1 MSEQLTNLVVR
12 VSDGDTVS
20 RLKDIKQALRDI
32 SAATKGVITVNN
44 TYQTTNHNHAQTINN
59 NSGAVRNNTRVVN
72 DNSNTFRYNTRVLND
87 NSNNSRINTRVVNDN
102 SVNVRNN
109 TRVVNDNSVAIN
121 NNANNLRGL
130 SGAAANAIGSFGNLN
145 SILATVASTSS
156 LLYIA
161 KTADDMQSL
170 NSQIKQVTASE
181 AEYAAVKQRLN
192 TLANETRKDIGATIN
207 LYTNSARA
215 MANMGKSQQ
224 QVLDFTRNISLAMTV
239 GGKSANEQKAALL
252 QLGQA
257 MQSGVFQGD
266 EFRSISENAPILLD
280 LVARHL
286 NKTRGEVREL
296 SKEGKI
302 TAQVVVDSLSG
313 ATKELE
319 KRFSEMPLTMS
330 QSWTI
335 GMNSVKN
342 GIDNFMNTTNG
353 ISQTVGKTILYI
365 NSNFESLARIAGAV
379 VVGALGKYVVSVT
392 AATLANKGFTASA
405 MLATN
410 MAAANAI
417 ANRANAIAI
426 GTYTAAMTAFS
437 RVVGG
442 GGTVMA
448 NLTAQTTLSGRALV
462 LWTAYANAANAAGAR
477 LWATTSG
484 LAAASGTKAATGIA
498 TMTGGLLNLGK
509 IINAHPLMILAGVI
523 FSIVASTEG
532 FDGALKSLGDALGV
546 VGILAKDLVEGIGK
560 GIVGLTNSVSGF
572 INNLIS
578 GTKNGADKGKA
589 NLSVFFEGTK
599 GGFTGIIQGVATMVD
614 TAIASI
620 ASLFQSAGLKLA
632 NWVIELKN
640 SYNDLK
646 GFFGFTNT
654 QTELYKDSYADRM
667 SINLPTMLQNGFRSK
682 VDGAIDRQDTKKAQD
697 AQQAL
702 INSNYDLSNTNRK
715 LIDTQHVSN
724 TALNGLRKNNAS
736 TNGGTVSKATA
747 DFAHIVSQTL
757 GNKITAFTAFNDKYH
772 HGLPYRS
779 KHVDGNSFDFGVAG
793 ARARSD
799 QSAIVNAVQQAA
811 KASGY
816 KIEIKDEYLKPS
828 PKATGG
834 HIHVTV
840 LGKYGE
846 LIPSQVTSGGLTDV
860 QKKQNDAQEKAFAKI
875 NAANE
880 KKVKQTHEF
889 FEKYKG
895 ADIANKYGIDPAFLE
910 TILYIESGGKAN
922 AISPAGAKGA
932 MQLMPDTAKMMAG
945 LKGFDK
951 IDLSDNGIF
960 DPVKSLELGARY
972 IAYMRDKYKTVD
984 PLKLVAGYNGGE
996 GKITSG
1002 ERPDETKKYIKD
1014 TQQFL
1019 PFFRNVRK
1027 EGTFGMYGGMEAF
1040 TETSEKANDF
1050 LIQQAKDNQ
1059 KTLDSLKDL
1068 YQSTEPQRIDNWAK
1082 REQDKIDESFK
1093 NGGIKSQGEYDAMS
1107 KELARQ
1113 AQLKKDKNADELKNL
1128 VESITAYTLDE
1139 KQSLILEQANKKIAL
1154 KNNDK
1159 LSRPENKDLLD
1170 SSLAEIDKETEYK
1183 QAVLKLEQEKRLAGE
1198 REWAKTSRQLIID
1211 NTVFKLKQ
1219 IDLSNSANKIQEKN
1233 AAIEL
1238 MNHQLAIDDQTNRAR
1253 LNSLTAYAKTE
1264 QERIKD
1270 AYDESVTAIKNSNE
1284 IYKEEVLK
1292 AAKYKYEQDSALAKA
1307 NLQEQKNALTDF
1319 NKSAIQK
1326 IHEKWDVERQRAI
1339 ATGGELMS
1347 LKLANISN
1355 QESQEVSDSRIAS
1368 ANKIGGLQADLYGD
1382 KEQLDLKLQMQERY
1396 NILKEGL
1403 QNEAIL
1409 RDEANKVA
1417 ADIEKSYFQQS
1428 AALKLSSY
1436 SSVFNTMMTLTK
1448 SFKGEQSKTYRALF
1462 YAEKAFT
1469 LTSILLSKSMAI
1481 AKAYATGG
1489 FGGAVMSFFKSGAAQ
1504 AVVQALVPKGFAIGG
1519 YTGNGNVNDVA
1530 GWVHGQEYVMNARAT
1545 REIGIPALNAMNN
1558 GYKLGNAQPV
1568 VNIHDYGGNKVTAS
1582 MNSAGELDVLIEQK
1596 VNAQMSSLADPNS
1609 TMSRMLKQHTTAR
1622 NNY

>member
-20 RLKDIKQALRDI
+20 RLKDIKQALKDI

-59 NSGAVRNNTRVVN
+59 NSGAVRNNTRVLN

-87 NSNNSRINTRVVNDN
+87 NSNNVRNNTRVINDH

-109 TRVVNDNSVAIN
+109 TRVLNDNSVAIN

-266 EFRSISENAPILLD
+266 EFRSISENAPVLLD
-280 LVARHL
+280 LVAKHL

-342 GIDNFMNTTNG
+342 GIDNFMNATNG
-353 ISQTVGKTILYI
+353 ISQAVGKTILYI

-484 LAAASGTKAATGIA
+484 LAAASGRQAATGIA
-498 TMTGGLLNLGK
+498 TMTGGLLNLGR

-560 GIVGLTNSVSGF
+560 GIVGITKSVSGF
-572 INNLIS
+572 INSLIS

-599 GGFTGIIQGVATMVD
+599 SGFTGIIQGVATMVD
-614 TAIASI
+614 AAVLSLGSIFEVAINGISNVVISI
-620 ASLFQSAGLKLA
+620 
-632 NWVIELKN
+632 KN
-640 SYNDLK
+640 GYNNVK
-646 GFFGFTNT
+646 GFLGGTNNH
-654 QTELYKDSYADRM
+654 TEYNSVNLADVM
-667 SINLPTMLQNGFRSK
+667 AKNDGIFKNGLRSK
-682 VDGAIDRQDTKKAQD
+682 VDGAIETQDRNKAIKQEKD
-697 AQQAL
+697 L
-702 INSNYDLSNTNRK
+702 IAAYTDLTNTNRK
-715 LIDTQHVSN
+715 LIDTQTV
-724 TALNGLRKNNAS
+724 NNITLKDLPTKAGATS
-736 TNGGTVSKATA
+736 HGNVTKATA
-747 DFAHIVSQTL
+747 DFARVVKSVL
-757 GNKITAFTAFNDKYH
+757 GNDLIYFSAFNDNSHAKKNSH
-772 HGLPYRS
+772 HNVGQA
-779 KHVDGNSFDFGVAG
+779 FDLSIKSGVNGKTQVATVEK
-793 ARARSD
+793 
-799 QSAIVNAVQQAA
+799 ILQAA
-811 KASGY
+811 QQSGH
-816 KIEIKDEYLKPS
+816 KINILDEYLRPS
-828 PKATGG
+828 KDSTGG

-846 LIPSQVTSGGLTDV
+846 LIPSQVTSGGLTDE

-875 NAANE
+875 NAASD

-889 FEKYKG
+889 FEMYKG
-895 ADIANKYGIDPAFLE
+895 ADIANKHGIDPAFLE
-910 TILYIESGGKAN
+910 TVLYIESGGKAN

-932 MQLMPDTAKMMAG
+932 MQLMPATAKRMAN

-972 IAYMRDKYKTVD
+972 IAFMRDTYKTVD
-984 PLKLVAGYNGGE
+984 PLKLVAGYNAGE
-996 GKITSG
+996 SVIASG
-1002 ERPDETKKYIKD
+1002 RRPDETKKYIKD

-1059 KTLDSLKDL
+1059 KALDSLKDL
-1068 YQSTEPQRIDNWAK
+1068 YQSTEPQRIDSWSK
-1082 REQDKIDESFK
+1082 REQDKIDEAFK
-1093 NGGIKSQGEYDAMS
+1093 NGGIKSQGEYDAMT

-1128 VESITAYTLDE
+1128 VDSITAYTLDE

-1159 LSRPENKDLLD
+1159 LSRPENKELLD

-1183 QAVLKLEQEKRLAGE
+1183 QAALKLEQDKRLAGE

-1238 MNHQLAIDDQTNRAR
+1238 MNHQLALDEQTNRAR

-1264 QERIKD
+1264 QERIND
-1270 AYDESVTAIKNSNE
+1270 AYTESVTAIKNSNE
-1284 IYKEEVLK
+1284 IYKEEALK

-1307 NLQEQKNALTDF
+1307 NLQEQKNALTDY

-1347 LKLANISN
+1347 LKLANIGS
-1355 QESQEVSDSRIAS
+1355 QESQEVADSRTES
-1368 ANKIGGLQADLYGD
+1368 TNKINSLQSDLYGG

-1436 SSVFNTMMTLTK
+1436 SSVFNTMMSLTK
-1448 SFKGEQSKTYRALF
+1448 AFKGEQSKTYRALF

-1558 GYKLGNAQPV
+1558 GYKVGNAQPV
-1568 VNIHDYGGNKVTAS
+1568 INIHDYGGNNVSAS
-1582 MNSAGELDVLIEQK
+1582 VNSAGEIDVLIEQK

>member
-87 NSNNSRINTRVVNDN
+87 NSVNVRNNTRAINDH

-192 TLANETRKDIGATIN
+192 ALANETRKDIGATIN

-280 LVARHL
+280 LVAKHL

-484 LAAASGTKAATGIA
+484 LAAASGKQAATGIA

-640 SYNDLK
+640 GYNDLK

-682 VDGAIDRQDTKKAQD
+682 IDGAIETQDRNKAIKQEKD
-697 AQQAL
+697 L
-702 INSNYDLSNTNRK
+702 IAAYTDLTNTNRK
-715 LIDTQHVSN
+715 LIDTQAVNN
-724 TALNGLRKNNAS
+724 TALKDLPLKAGA
-736 TNGGTVSKATA
+736 TNHGNTTKATA
-747 DFAHIVSQTL
+747 DFARVVKSVL
-757 GNKITAFTAFNDKYH
+757 GNDLIYFSAFNDTSHAKKKSH
-772 HGLPYRS
+772 HNVGQA
-779 KHVDGNSFDFGVAG
+779 FDLSIKSGVNGKSQVATVEK
-793 ARARSD
+793 
-799 QSAIVNAVQQAA
+799 ILQAA
-811 KASGY
+811 QQMGY
-816 KIEIKDEYLKPS
+816 KINILDEYLTPS
-828 PKATGG
+828 KDSTGG

-846 LIPSQVTSGGLTDV
+846 LIPSQVTSGSLTDE

-875 NAANE
+875 NAASG

-984 PLKLVAGYNGGE
+984 PLKLVAGYNAGE
-996 GKITSG
+996 GKIASG
-1002 ERPDETKKYIKD
+1002 RRPDETKQYIKD

-1059 KTLDSLKDL
+1059 KALDSLKDL

-1154 KNNDK
+1154 KNNEK

-1183 QAVLKLEQEKRLAGE
+1183 QAALKLEQDKRLAGE

-1264 QERIKD
+1264 QERIND
-1270 AYDESVTAIKNSNE
+1270 AYAESVTAIKNSNE
-1284 IYKEEVLK
+1284 IYKEEALK

-1326 IHEKWDVERQRAI
+1326 IHEKWDIERQRAI

-1347 LKLANISN
+1347 LKLANIAN

-1436 SSVFNTMMTLTK
+1436 SSVFNTVMTLTK

-1489 FGGAVMSFFKSGAAQ
+1489 FGGAVMSFFNSGAAQ

-1530 GWVHGQEYVMNARAT
+1530 GLVHGQEYVMNARAT

-1558 GYKLGNAQPV
+1558 GYKVGNAQPV